1 MSPRVVV
8 PSVSINLP
16 FLTRQ
21 LVLSDPVST
30 ATAFFAEA
38 FGTGVLAFVIFGL
51 THPRSDAQTKK
62 VYIPPLIGATV
73 GALICV
79 IAPLTQAGLNPARDL
94 GPRIVAWLAG
104 WKGVAF
110 TKWWLYVS
118 APIVGAPIGAA
129 LAENLMNSS

>member
-1 MSPRVVV
+1 MSPRV
-8 PSVSINLP
+8 PSVSIDLP

-30 ATAFFAEA
+30 VTAFFAEA
-38 FGTGVLAFVIFGL
+38 FGTGVLAFVIFCL

-62 VYIPPLIGATV
+62 VYVPPLVGATV

-104 WKGVAF
+104 WEGVAF
-110 TKWWLYVS
+110 TKWWLYVL